1 MALDKK
7 KKKRLIIWCGAAVL
21 AVAAVLVFFLTRRED
36 PEPHLLT
43 ANVLLDEGFP
53 DEALIE
59 YETVLS
65 LDPTNYEAAE
75 GRLAALAG
83 TYGLEA
89 ARNRLIAD
97 RDAHPDDPFYSFQLA
112 LYHAHHRDFYRARE
126 QLGQAERL
134 GLPRAWHAY
143 GRGLIYSA
151 AGQLAD
157 AAEEFTKA
165 IDIDPGLGS
174 GYVNLA
180 DTCIGLDNLEKARAI
195 LSEGTETSPRAAY
208 RLRPR
213 LAWLSLAEGND
224 ILALEQLT
232 KILQNAPKVPGCF
245 YAAASI
251 ALALDLGE
259 GYEPAIELPLPQ
271 EPAVPVNGFA
281 ELPLGQRWAILA
293 CSEALEHDPLPA
305 RAHYH
310 LARCLYEAG
319 DTEAAERELELAAA
333 NGAHQVPYSTAPVE
347 LYRWQGGDALAAGD
361 YVDARNAYRT
371 VLGSRKDDPDAL
383 YNIGLAY
390 EREGESTLAARG
402 YEAATRAAPDDPRS
416 FSGLARIYLASG
428 DFSRA
433 VQYAE
438 AAAERDPAGTTT
450 EKMLVRAY
458 IAGRCFEQA
467 DAVLQTLRHLV
478 PRDPETALLAG
489 RLAEERGD
497 LQGAVDTY
505 AGVLQLGIP
514 TATALELYYSI
525 ARLYAEMA
533 AGAEDRAEKKRLEN
547 LSAQSAAE
555 AANLKL

>member
-1 MALDKK
+1 MALEKK
-7 KKKRLIIWCGAAVL
+7 TRRVIIWSAAAL
-21 AVAAVLVFFLTRRED
+21 AVVVAALLFIFTRRED

-59 YETVLS
+59 YEAVLS
-65 LDPTNYEAAE
+65 LDPTNYEAAQ

-112 LYHAHHRDFYRARE
+112 LYHAHHRDFYRALE
-126 QLGQAERL
+126 QLEQSARL
-134 GLPRAWHAY
+134 GLSRAWHAY
-143 GRGLIYSA
+143 GRGVIYSA

-195 LSEGTETSPRAAY
+195 LSEGTETSPKDAY

-232 KILQNAPKVPGCF
+232 KILQSAPKVPGCF
-245 YAAASI
+245 YAAAAI
-251 ALALDLGE
+251 ALSLDLGE
-259 GYEPAIELPLPQ
+259 GYEPAIELPLPDQ
-271 EPAVPVNGFA
+271 PAVPVEGFA
-281 ELPLGQRWAILA
+281 DLPLGQRWAILA

-319 DTEAAERELELAAA
+319 DYGAAERELDLAAA
-333 NGAHQVPYSTAPVE
+333 NGNHQVPYSTAPVE
-347 LYRWQGGDALAAGD
+347 LYRWRGRDALAAGD
-361 YVDARNAYRT
+361 YAAARKAYET

-383 YNIGLAY
+383 YHVGLAY
-390 EREGESTLAARG
+390 EREGEPTLAVES

-416 FSGLARIYLASG
+416 FSGLARIHLAAG

-433 VQYAE
+433 VRYAE
-438 AAAERDPAGTTT
+438 SAAERDPAGTSSQ
-450 EKMLVRAY
+450 KMLVRAY

-478 PRDPETALLAG
+478 PKDPEVGILAG
-489 RLAEERGD
+489 RLAEQRGG
-497 LQGAVDTY
+497 LQEAVDAY
-505 AGVLQLGIP
+505 AGALELGIP
-514 TATALELYYSI
+514 TATALELYYAI
-525 ARLYAEMA
+525 ARLYDEMA
-533 AGAEDRAEKKRLEN
+533 EGADDRAERKRLEN
-547 LSAQSAAE
+547 LSAQFAAE

>member
-1 MALDKK
+1 MALDK
-7 KKKRLIIWCGAAVL
+7 KKKRLIIWCGAGLL
-21 AVAAVLVFFLTRRED
+21 AVAAVLVFVFTRRED

-53 DEALIE
+53 DEALLE

-134 GLPRAWHAY
+134 GLSRAWHAY
-143 GRGLIYSA
+143 GRGVIYSA

-195 LSEGTETSPRAAY
+195 LSEGTETATRDAY

-232 KILQNAPKVPGCF
+232 KILQSAPKVPGCF
-245 YAAASI
+245 YAAAAI
-251 ALALDLGE
+251 ALSLDLGE
-259 GYEPAIELPLPQ
+259 GYEPAIDLPLP
-271 EPAVPVNGFA
+271 EKPAVPVEGFDA
-281 ELPLGQRWAILA
+281 LPLGHRWAILA
-293 CSEALEHDPLPA
+293 CSEALEHDPMPA

-319 DTEAAERELELAAA
+319 DTEAAERELELTAA
-333 NGAHQVPYSTAPVE
+333 NGTHQVPYSTAPVE
-347 LYRWQGGDALAAGD
+347 LYRWLGGDALAAGD
-361 YVDARNAYRT
+361 YVAARNSFRT

-383 YNIGLAY
+383 YNIALAY
-390 EREGESTLAARG
+390 EHEGEPVLAAKG
-402 YEAATRAAPDDPRS
+402 YEAATRVAPDDPRS
-416 FSGLARIYLASG
+416 FSGLARINLAAG
-428 DFSRA
+428 DFAQA
-433 VQYAE
+433 VRYAE

-450 EKMLVRAY
+450 QKMLARAY
-458 IAGRCFEQA
+458 IAARGYEQA
-467 DAVLQTLRHLV
+467 DAVLQTLRHMV
-478 PRDPETALLAG
+478 PGDPEVGVLAG
-489 RLAEERGD
+489 RLAERRGD
-497 LQGAVDTY
+497 LTRAVDAY

-525 ARLYAEMA
+525 ARLYALEA
-533 AGAEDRAEKKRLEN
+533 EGAEDRAERKRLEN
-547 LSAQSAAE
+547 LSAQYAAE

>member
-1 MALDKK
+1 MALEKK
-7 KKKRLIIWCGAAVL
+7 TKRMIVWSVAGLAAV
-21 AVAAVLVFFLTRRED
+21 AVVLLIVLTRRED

-53 DEALIE
+53 DEALVE

-112 LYHAHHRDFYRARE
+112 LFHAHHRDFFRARE
-126 QLGQAERL
+126 QLEQAERL
-134 GLPRAWHAY
+134 GLSRAWHAY
-143 GRGLIYSA
+143 GRGVIYSA

-180 DTCIGLDNLEKARAI
+180 DTYIGLENLEKARAI
-195 LSEGTETSPRAAY
+195 LSEGTETSPKDAY

-232 KILQNAPKVPGCF
+232 KILQSAPKVPGCF
-245 YAAASI
+245 YAAAAI
-251 ALALDLGE
+251 TLALDLGE
-259 GYEPAIELPLPQ
+259 GYEPALELPLP
-271 EPAVPVNGFA
+271 EKPAVPVEGFDA
-281 ELPLGQRWAILA
+281 LPLGQRWAILA

-319 DTEAAERELELAAA
+319 DVGAAERELELTAA
-333 NGAHQVPYSTAPVE
+333 NGTHQVPYSTAPVE
-347 LYRWQGGDALAAGD
+347 LYRWLGGDALAAGD
-361 YVDARNAYRT
+361 YVAARNSYRT

-383 YNIGLAY
+383 YSIGLAY
-390 EREGESTLAARG
+390 EREGEPSLAAKS
-402 YEAATRAAPDDPRS
+402 YESATRVAPDDPRS
-416 FSGLARIYLASG
+416 FSGLARIHLAAG
-428 DFSRA
+428 DFSQA
-433 VQYAE
+433 VRYAE
-438 AAAERDPAGTTT
+438 AAAERDPAGTGSQ
-450 EKMLVRAY
+450 KMLVRAY
-458 IAGRCFEQA
+458 IAGRSFEQA
-467 DAVLQTLRHLV
+467 DAVLQTLRRLV
-478 PRDPETALLAG
+478 PRDPEVGTLTG
-489 RLAEERGD
+489 RLAELRGD
-497 LQGAVDTY
+497 RQGAVDAY

-533 AGAEDRAEKKRLEN
+533 AGAEDRAERKRLEN
-547 LSAQSAAE
+547 LSAQTAAE

>member
-1 MALDKK
+1 MALEKK
-7 KKKRLIIWCGAAVL
+7 TKRLIIWCAAAFAAL
-21 AVAAVLVFFLTRRED
+21 AATLIFVLTRRED

-126 QLGQAERL
+126 QLKQAERL
-134 GLPRAWHAY
+134 GLSRAWHAY
-143 GRGLIYSA
+143 GRGVIYSA

-195 LSEGTETSPRAAY
+195 LSEGTETSPKDAY

-232 KILQNAPKVPGCF
+232 KILQSAPKVPGCF

-259 GYEPAIELPLPQ
+259 GYEPAIELPLPDQ
-271 EPAVPVNGFA
+271 PAVPVKGF
-281 ELPLGQRWAILA
+281 ENLPLGQRWAILA
-293 CSEALEHDPLPA
+293 CSEALEYDPLPA

-319 DTEAAERELELAAA
+319 DSQAAQRELELTAAA
-333 NGAHQVPYSTAPVE
+333 GTHRVPYSTAPVE
-347 LYRWQGGDALAAGD
+347 LYRWLGGDALAAGD
-361 YVDARNAYRT
+361 YVAARNSYRT
-371 VLGSRKDDPDAL
+371 VLGSRRDDPDAL

-390 EREGESTLAARG
+390 EREGEPSLAARG

-416 FSGLARIYLASG
+416 YSGLARIHLAAG
-428 DFSRA
+428 DFSQA

-438 AAAERDPAGTTT
+438 AAAERDPAGTSTQ
-450 EKMLVRAY
+450 KMLVRAY

-478 PRDPETALLAG
+478 PKDPEVGILAG

-497 LQGAVDTY
+497 LQAAVDAY

-525 ARLYAEMA
+525 ARLYTQESELAT
-533 AGAEDRAEKKRLEN
+533 DRVERKRLEN
-547 LSAQSAAE
+547 LSAQFTAE